1 MHVVSRGLSITTNDP
16 TLITARPAIA
26 SLLRTLQEGKAP
38 VNIVI
43 RGSSLAAITT
53 ILSVEDAYDA
63 FVVDVARDDQLNRC
77 AIDADD
83 IRFEAAI
90 NGIELHFSSAFAS
103 PCEIDRRPALRLALP
118 RSLRR
123 MQRRESY
130 RVDVPASN
138 PATCTLATAQP
149 SGSTARGS
157 AGRNRPGEPI
167 TLNVQDISVGG
178 VSLVDDRKRLS
189 ITRANTLPGCHIVL
203 PEAGS
208 ITATLRVVRVADL
221 TLENGKAIRQLG
233 CAFVNLPGSMAVTV
247 QRYISLV
254 EHRLNTKRLGTD

>member
-1 MHVVSRGLSITTNDP
+1 MHVATRGLSSTINDP

-26 SLLRTLQEGKAP
+26 SLLCTLQECKALA
-38 VNIVI
+38 NMAI
-43 RGSSLAAITT
+43 RGSSQAVITT

-63 FVVDVARDDQLNRC
+63 FVVEAARDERFNRR

-103 PCEIDRRPALRLALP
+103 PCEIDRRSALRLALP

-130 RVDVPASN
+130 RVEVPASN
-138 PATCTLATAQP
+138 PATCTLATGP
-149 SGSTARGS
+149 TARGS
-157 AGRNRPGEPI
+157 AGRSHSGEPI

-178 VSLVDDRKRLS
+178 VSLVDDRKQLS
-189 ITRANTLPGCHIVL
+189 ITRASTLPGCYIVL

-247 QRYISLV
+247 QRYVSLV
-254 EHRLNTKRLGTD
+254 EHHLNAKRLGTD